1 MRALQYEDSEHF
13 LIKTDLK
20 VIRSSF
26 EKSVLKLLRQNNVPE
41 SKYKRRMTGLY
52 YYDDSKS
59 TLTLRNGSKIYLRA
73 VKSSSPKNETDS
85 DLLGMEGETI
95 YVDEATTLKYD
106 WYEFFETRCRS
117 AVGCPPLL
125 LLTENPDP
133 RAWSYQYFNKRVHP
147 ITLEPLPEVQKK
159 KSTCLRIEA
168 WDNVLQDETYLEI
181 LKSGGNATR
190 FYFGVASD
198 EIDYNQIYQYEISDF
213 PMRMFNIYAI
223 DPGFSSPTGAVQI
236 GFGGNHQ
243 INVRELCY
251 DRGMGNDKY
260 FDLVGK
266 IIEQHQRYLS
276 QLLALL
282 PYATRGQVTRFHLT
296 PFIIVDSARTDLIK
310 DIDIHF
316 NYETT
321 KEGAVVPKR
330 TKVVEV
336 LGANKSGPKELSVK
350 AAKKLKIIVDPQ
362 SKFFLNEIRKYY
374 YLEGER
380 LPDGDDHLLD
390 ATLYGMRYILEEVF
404 DKNRRTLIYDPIYK
418 FIEQTLQN
426 IKP

>member
-106 WYEFFETRCRS
+106 WYEFLETRCRS

-159 KSTCLRIEA
+159 KI
-168 WDNVLQDETYLEI
+168 YLF
-181 LKSGGNATR
+181 A
-190 FYFGVASD
+190 Y
-198 EIDYNQIYQYEISDF
+198 
-213 PMRMFNIYAI
+213 
-223 DPGFSSPTGAVQI
+223 
-236 GFGGNHQ
+236 
-243 INVRELCY
+243 
-251 DRGMGNDKY
+251 RGMG
-260 FDLVGK
+260 
-266 IIEQHQRYLS
+266 
-276 QLLALL
+276 
-282 PYATRGQVTRFHLT
+282 
-296 PFIIVDSARTDLIK
+296 
-310 DIDIHF
+310 
-316 NYETT
+316 
-321 KEGAVVPKR
+321 
-330 TKVVEV
+330 
-336 LGANKSGPKELSVK
+336 
-350 AAKKLKIIVDPQ
+350 
-362 SKFFLNEIRKYY
+362 
-374 YLEGER
+374 
-380 LPDGDDHLLD
+380 
-390 ATLYGMRYILEEVF
+390 
-404 DKNRRTLIYDPIYK
+404 
-418 FIEQTLQN
+418 
-426 IKP
+426 

>member
-1 MRALQYEDSEHF
+1 M
-13 LIKTDLK
+13 
-20 VIRSSF
+20 
-26 EKSVLKLLRQNNVPE
+26 
-41 SKYKRRMTGLY
+41 
-52 YYDDSKS
+52 
-59 TLTLRNGSKIYLRA
+59 
-73 VKSSSPKNETDS
+73 
-85 DLLGMEGETI
+85 
-95 YVDEATTLKYD
+95 
-106 WYEFFETRCRS
+106 
-117 AVGCPPLL
+117 
-125 LLTENPDP
+125 
-133 RAWSYQYFNKRVHP
+133 
-147 ITLEPLPEVQKK
+147 
-159 KSTCLRIEA
+159 
-168 WDNVLQDETYLEI
+168 
-181 LKSGGNATR
+181 
-190 FYFGVASD
+190 
-198 EIDYNQIYQYEISDF
+198 
-213 PMRMFNIYAI
+213 
-223 DPGFSSPTGAVQI
+223 
-236 GFGGNHQ
+236 
-243 INVRELCY
+243 
-251 DRGMGNDKY
+251 
-260 FDLVGK
+260 
-266 IIEQHQRYLS
+266 
-276 QLLALL
+276 ALL
-282 PYATRGQVTRFHLT
+282 PYATRGQVTRFHIT